1 MQKHQRRADLEWE
14 VDLIDFFVKNFDFMG
29 VFLKKSTPC
38 MKKVACVEEVFL
50 KDSYFFENKF
60 LFEARFEENGV
71 DYVTSLFFKKG
82 KN

>member
-14 VDLIDFFVKNFDFMG
+14 VDLIDVFVKKIDFMG
-29 VFLKKSTPC
+29 VFLKKSIPC
-38 MKKVACVEEVFL
+38 MKVACVEVVFL

-60 LFEARFEENGV
+60 LFEARFEQNGV
-71 DYVTSLFFKKG
+71 DYVTSLFFEKG

>member
-14 VDLIDFFVKNFDFMG
+14 VDLMDFFVKNFDFMG

-50 KDSYFFENKF
+50 KDSCFF
-60 LFEARFEENGV
+60 
-71 DYVTSLFFKKG
+71 
-82 KN
+82 